1 VWANLLL
8 LLLLLL
14 SSFQKVKE
22 RCKNEKQN
30 VVKNFIA
37 SFEGK
42 EKDDDDDDDDDDEAV
57 TRLLTATHAR
67 RTIKNEFHSARVATK
82 SPQRRVRV
90 KRFIRNRTIDI
101 RSHG

>member
-1 VWANLLL
+1 MWANLLL

-42 EKDDDDDDDDDDEAV
+42 EKDDDDDDEAV

>member
-1 VWANLLL
+1 MWAN

-42 EKDDDDDDDDDDEAV
+42 EKDDDDADDDDEAV

>member
-1 VWANLLL
+1 MWANLL

-42 EKDDDDDDDDDDEAV
+42 EKDDDDDDDDEAV

>member
-1 VWANLLL
+1 MWANLLL

-42 EKDDDDDDDDDDEAV
+42 EKDDDDDDEAV

-90 KRFIRNRTIDI
+90 KRSIRNRTIDI

>member
-1 VWANLLL
+1 VTKHNNKNKMTK
-8 LLLLLL
+8 
-14 SSFQKVKE
+14 SRQKFHRVL
-22 RCKNEKQN
+22 CTL
-30 VVKNFIA
+30 
-37 SFEGK
+37 K
-42 EKDDDDDDDDDDEAV
+42 EKGDDDEEDDDEAV
-57 TRLLTATHAR
+57 TRLLTAAHAR

>member
-1 VWANLLL
+1 M
-8 LLLLLL
+8 
-14 SSFQKVKE
+14 KE

-42 EKDDDDDDDDDDEAV
+42 EKDFDDDDDDDDDEAV